1 MSMNTI
7 IENGISV
14 YVGILPAEVN
24 PVGHKRD
31 AKVCLSIGLAD
42 TGNYSLHVSPKEAI
56 RIADCLIQMAKEA
69 QRTEMDIE
77 DDLRQAEQEA
87 A

>member
-7 IENGISV
+7 IESGISV
-14 YVGILPAEVN
+14 HVGILSAEMN
-24 PVGHKRD
+24 LVGHKRD
-31 AKVCLSIGLAD
+31 AKVCLNIGYVD
-42 TGNYSLHVSPKEAI
+42 KGQFNIHIFPKEAI

-69 QRTEMDIE
+69 QRTEMDLE
-77 DDLRQAEQEA
+77 AELKQAQEA